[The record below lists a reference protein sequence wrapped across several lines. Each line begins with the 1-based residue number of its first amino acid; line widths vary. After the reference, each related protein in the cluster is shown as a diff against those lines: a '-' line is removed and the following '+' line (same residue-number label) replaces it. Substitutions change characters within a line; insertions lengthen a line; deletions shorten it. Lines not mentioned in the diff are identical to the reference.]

1 MEASEDGRF
10 WISPACRQDVEKCI
24 PVVAAGDGWLVSD
37 SRRLC
42 FIYDIYIY
50 IYIYIY
56 RTLYKR
62 L

>member
-50 IYIYIY
+50 IYIYI
-56 RTLYKR
+56 
-62 L
+62 